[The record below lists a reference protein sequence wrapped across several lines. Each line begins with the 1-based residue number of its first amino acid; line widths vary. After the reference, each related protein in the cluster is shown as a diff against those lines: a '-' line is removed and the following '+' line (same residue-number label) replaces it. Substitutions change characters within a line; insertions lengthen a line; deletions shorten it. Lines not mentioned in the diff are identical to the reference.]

1 MRLVLS
7 GTVMSDDWGKLY
19 AYFGYSV
26 IYPALVR
33 KALED
38 NPEGEELV
46 LELNSG
52 GGSVWAGSEIYTILR
67 NSSVQTRVEVQ
78 SLAASAASFLML
90 GATRIEVSPVAQV
103 MLHRPTVWTSGND
116 DDHRASLEMLDSVS
130 QSILNAYAA
139 RSAGKM
145 SREEFA
151 ELMRKESWLH
161 ASQAMEVG
169 LADGILYQ
177 DEDSFVLTPQVAASV
192 GESLRMLA
200 GGGELPDY
208 ETLRA
213 RYAAE
218 MAGGDGTGNPSPTE
232 GEIAGQAS
240 NDIGNDEP
248 EETPEEQPSA
258 EPENKS
264 TPWQAAARLEIE
276 KNRY

>member
-46 LELNSG
+46 LEINSG
-52 GGSVWAGSEIYTILR
+52 GGSVWAGSEIYSVLR
-67 NSSVQTRVEVQ
+67 NSNVQTRVEVQ

-103 MLHRPTVWTSGND
+103 MLHRPTVWTSGD
-116 DDHRASLEMLDSVS
+116 DEAHRASLEMLDSVS
-130 QSILNAYAA
+130 QSVLNAYAA
-139 RSAGKM
+139 RSAGKR
-145 SREEFA
+145 SREDFA

-161 ASQAMEVG
+161 ASQAVEVG

-213 RYAAE
+213 RYEAE
-218 MAGGDGTGNPSPTE
+218 MAAAGDGSEPEPEETPPE
-232 GEIAGQAS
+232 EA
-240 NDIGNDEP
+240 P
-248 EETPEEQPSA
+248 EETPEEQPGA
-258 EPENKS
+258 EPEDNS

>member
-7 GTVMSDDWGKLY
+7 GTVMSDDWGSLY

-90 GATRIEVSPVAQV
+90 GADRIEVSPVAQV

-139 RSAGKM
+139 RSAGKR
-145 SREEFA
+145 SRNDFA

-161 ASQAMEVG
+161 ASQAVEVG

-177 DEDSFVLTPQVAASV
+177 EEDSFVLSPQVAASV

-200 GGGELPDY
+200 GGGELPDI
-208 ETLRA
+208 ESLRA
-213 RYAAE
+213 RYAAV
-218 MAGGDGTGNPSPTE
+218 MAADGEPEPEETSPEEDPEETPE
-232 GEIAGQAS
+232 ETS
-240 NDIGNDEP
+240 
-248 EETPEEQPSA
+248 EETPEEQPET
-258 EPENKS
+258 EPEEAPEDNS
-264 TPWQAAARLEIE
+264 SPWQAAARLEIE